1 MTDEIKTLEDFERA
15 CERHDLTYSY
25 SDDGRW
31 WRAGCESH
39 DRIKKA
45 AAQFSR
51 EDVERI
57 WNAVVDTKVVES
69 ARSGEPIASCERVI
83 EGTDGT
89 CLDDS
94 SAASR

>member
-69 ARSGEPIASCERVI
+69 ARSQFYWRWPNSVSDMTKLRTTRKA
-83 EGTDGT
+83 
-89 CLDDS
+89 
-94 SAASR
+94 